1 VLYLFSSVEP
11 LIEQCKPRI
20 GIPFFAIPC
29 GQLLQRRRSCNRKL
43 DSVKAFALPQHA
55 CVHLHRGTWHW
66 GPYPIGPEV
75 HLANVQAKDVVGDN
89 EVAHLERD
97 LGVVIEVRA

>member
-1 VLYLFSSVEP
+1 
-11 LIEQCKPRI
+11 
-20 GIPFFAIPC
+20 
-29 GQLLQRRRSCNRKL
+29 
-43 DSVKAFALPQHA
+43 
-55 CVHLHRGTWHW
+55 
-66 GPYPIGPEV
+66 V